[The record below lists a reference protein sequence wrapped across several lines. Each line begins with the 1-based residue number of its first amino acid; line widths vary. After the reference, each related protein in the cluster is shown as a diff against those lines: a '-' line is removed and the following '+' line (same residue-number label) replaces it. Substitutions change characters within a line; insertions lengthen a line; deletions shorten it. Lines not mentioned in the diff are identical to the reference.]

1 MEVLEKLDA
10 ESIITA
16 RMRQLVSYWFM
27 GDPPSAAQ
35 YDVGNLEFDPL
46 RINQECST
54 YFELLLRDRIN
65 QAARSVTLAFA
76 TGGDL
81 DAIASRY
88 PGGMPRIANES
99 DENYRTRIW
108 LSSNLFSKQGIYES
122 YVYYALTAALLAGT
136 PIRDCQASA
145 IPGKPD
151 VRITI
156 MADGTPISYDP
167 IGKQFTPAPSP
178 LPTDAQ
184 CSEVFSYIAADGMG
198 RKGLT
203 DVISVG
209 GPSVITVPYVI
220 RIQLYPGWEQA
231 SIMLQL
237 AIALGK
243 LLESQRYLGFSH
255 TRAAIDGALKVSGV
269 FDIFI
274 DSPSVDV
281 IIPATSVVVVP
292 SVSLTYAGRAGIGPL
307 PPNT

>member
-1 MEVLEKLDA
+1 
-10 ESIITA
+10 
-16 RMRQLVSYWFM
+16 
-27 GDPPSAAQ
+27 
-35 YDVGNLEFDPL
+35 
-46 RINQECST
+46 
-54 YFELLLRDRIN
+54 
-65 QAARSVTLAFA
+65 
-76 TGGDL
+76 
-81 DAIASRY
+81 
-88 PGGMPRIANES
+88 
-99 DENYRTRIW
+99 
-108 LSSNLFSKQGIYES
+108 
-122 YVYYALTAALLAGT
+122 
-136 PIRDCQASA
+136 
-145 IPGKPD
+145 
-151 VRITI
+151 